1 VIHLTETHKRQPK
14 PHKVDVVSSTTERLK
29 LAKSLVVTV
38 NAGLTVEEVTQ
49 LRSLLFKEKVELH
62 VVKNSLA
69 KIAMKQVGITSMDDM
84 MYGPTALAM
93 AMGDAVASARVL
105 AKFAKEHDKL
115 SLRGGWMD
123 GKAMSDKDVKAI
135 ANLPSREV
143 LLAKALGSMMAPVTG
158 LVRVLS
164 GTELKLLYTLNAV
177 KEQKAKVA

>member
-1 VIHLTETHKRQPK
+1 
-14 PHKVDVVSSTTERLK
+14 
-29 LAKSLVVTV
+29 
-38 NAGLTVEEVTQ
+38 
-49 LRSLLFKEKVELH
+49 
-62 VVKNSLA
+62 
-69 KIAMKQVGITSMDDM
+69 
-84 MYGPTALAM
+84 M
-93 AMGDAVASARVL
+93 AMGDAVAPARVL

-143 LLAKALGSMMAPVTG
+143 LIAKALGSMMAPVTG